1 MAFLKKKR
9 STSQKQAVIK
19 LIEKKNRD
27 KRFIK
32 NWRAISLLNIDVKLI
47 SKVLS
52 NGIKNLLP
60 KLISS
65 NQNTYVTNRFVSEGG
80 GSISYIAEMTYILN
94 IEGYLLTIDI
104 EKAFDSV

>member
-32 NWRAISLLNIDVKLI
+32 NWRAISLLNIDVKLRSI
-47 SKVLS
+47 
-52 NGIKNLLP
+52 IKRNQ
-60 KLISS
+60 KLI
-65 NQNTYVTNRFVSEGG
+65 TE
-80 GSISYIAEMTYILN
+80 
-94 IEGYLLTIDI
+94 IDFI
-104 EKAFDSV
+104 